1 LDTELLERLARNH
14 AVLVTVEEGSVGG
27 FGSLVAQ
34 HLAHAGLLDGG
45 LRFRPLVLP
54 DTYIDH
60 DNPKKQYDLAGL
72 NAPQIAATARH
83 ALGRDETSQ
92 PARA

>member
-1 LDTELLERLARNH
+1 VLL
-14 AVLVTVEEGSVGG
+14 TVEEGSVGG
-27 FGSLVAQ
+27 FGSLVAH

-54 DTYIDH
+54 DSYIDH
-60 DNPKKQYDLAGL
+60 DSPQKQYDLAGL
-72 NAPQIAATARH
+72 NAPQIVRAARQ
-83 ALGRDETSQ
+83 ALGQESTAQ